1 MGFCERAT
9 SLGGFG
15 SLSTRPVSAACPV
28 LGGLGPGTTTR
39 RRVNLGLGLGLGL
52 RFGLGTELGQGLG

>member
-39 RRVNLGLGLGLGL
+39 RRVNLVGLGLGLGL
-52 RFGLGTELGQGLG
+52 G